1 MLQGAFFKASTFKT
15 MWLGWGIWCH
25 HSRVFLFCFGVFVLV
40 LLRLQKSNFLLAF
53 FFFLLLMFP
62 LFQVPKLMN
71 LPWGM
76 EGEGVSGGLRWVPRL
91 ILVRLYLQSLLG

>member
-53 FFFLLLMFP
+53 FFSPFN
-62 LFQVPKLMN
+62 VPT
-71 LPWGM
+71 
-76 EGEGVSGGLRWVPRL
+76 VSSPQIDESSRRNGG
-91 ILVRLYLQSLLG
+91 